1 MKYKRF
7 LLGLSI
13 VLGFSTIILPS
24 ATFASGEEDVTLPEQ
39 VGTPDGPAIGGG
51 VNSDGEEQQ
60 PIAPEKPS
68 QPDSDEPNI
77 TEPVP
82 QPDDSNDTNIPTTP
96 DVTPA
101 PEKPAPTVNN
111 SSSKPTTKPTPLVQ
125 QGTTTTLPSA
135 DESITPETL
144 PITPT
149 APEDDV
155 SPDLTIDAPH
165 TGSLKSSI
173 VSVNPIAIALLVLS
187 GVTILAAGV
196 VTALLSY
203 AAKAQSLTKQS
214 CHSDNSIS
222 ICKHWWAIE
231 ESNL

>member
-13 VLGFSTIILPS
+13 VLGFSTIILPP
-24 ATFASGEEDVTLPEQ
+24 ATFASGEEDATLPEQ
-39 VGTPDGPAIGGG
+39 GETSDGPAIGGG
-51 VNSDGEEQQ
+51 ANSDGEEQQ

-82 QPDDSNDTNIPTTP
+82 QPDDSNDTTIPTTP

-101 PEKPAPTVNN
+101 PEKPLPTVNN
-111 SSSKPTTKPTPLVQ
+111 SSSKPTIKPTPSVQ

-149 APEDDV
+149 APEDNV
-155 SPDLTIDAPH
+155 SPDLTIDTPH
-165 TGSLKSSI
+165 TGSLKSPI
-173 VSVNPIAIALLVLS
+173 VSANPIAIALLVLS

-196 VTALLSY
+196 VTAILSH
-203 AAKAQSLTKQS
+203 AAKAQSLTK
-214 CHSDNSIS
+214 
-222 ICKHWWAIE
+222 
-231 ESNL
+231 